1 MMPSLSPE
9 ALRQAKKEMRAKMRQ
24 LRAEIS
30 KQDRFLAG
38 KQAADMILD
47 MRGLALV
54 PRFRS
59 FASYLS
65 TDEEFPTEELHLALF
80 QVGAAVAVPRFSQR
94 MQAYHWAP
102 LPPGAPLRQGPH
114 GIWEPAEPLRA
125 SRAAIEVVL
134 VPGLA
139 FDIRGGRI
147 GYGAGIYDRLLA
159 QLRPGVLRVG
169 VAYDCQVLRE
179 PLPQE
184 AHDALMD
191 YIVTE
196 SHWID
201 CRRARNVRRPAYTM
215 PTPVVK

>member
-201 CRRARNVRRPAYTM
+201 CRRARNVRRPAYAM